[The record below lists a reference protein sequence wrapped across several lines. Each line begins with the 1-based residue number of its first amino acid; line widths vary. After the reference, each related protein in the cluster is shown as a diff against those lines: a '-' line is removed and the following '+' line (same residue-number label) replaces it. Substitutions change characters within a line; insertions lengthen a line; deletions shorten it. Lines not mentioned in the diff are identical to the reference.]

1 MPGAFPAILFL
12 AVALSGCAVKDGV
25 NASAVTLQGVSGVE
39 HGGQQPIAGAT
50 VQLWAPGLTA
60 YGSGPT
66 LLTTTTSDAHGMFSL
81 PAYTCPA
88 NAGLVYLTATGG
100 DSGSG
105 VNPLI
110 AEAAVLGPCAS
121 LTSTTFINMSEVT
134 TVAAAYALAPFSSV
148 SSAGTG
154 VGTSAGN
161 TVGFQ
166 NVFNVTELIAPYATG
181 FSRGATAVSGA
192 YLPESELNTLAD
204 VIAAC
209 INTSG
214 STAVGSNCGTLIS
227 STMINGIAP
236 IDTFQ
241 AAINIARAP
250 GANVGALFG
259 LVGGTPPFQPT
270 LSSIPHDFTMAIA
283 YFGANIN
290 TTGTSSMAIDG
301 SGNAWVLSGTD
312 TISTIHDLTK
322 ISPAGTFVNVDIGAS
337 CGAAGLA
344 IDPSDVVYVSCGSTN
359 TVLKYN
365 PGGALLGTLT
375 ATSLNSPSGMAFD
388 AAGNLWVANSSASA
402 SGITEFGPTGVE
414 ATGSP
419 FATGASNN
427 FVAASPAAIWV
438 QSSTSAQRVAATSH
452 AIQNVSTTGSTSFSS
467 VAVDSLSNAW
477 LATNYLDQFFANQ
490 SGVSQIS
497 DAGALL
503 SPTTGYLGTANVLQ
517 ARGTAVD
524 GSGMVY
530 TSNSTQHQG
539 SNHSGAIQVFTNAGT
554 LASSSGGY
562 YGPFSTFY
570 FGPSNMSALPI
581 NPASGGLAVDA
592 SGNLWVA
599 GAYGSSSSYSGIRD
613 VAMIVGFGAP
623 VVTPTAAAVATGR
636 TGTRP

>member
-1 MPGAFPAILFL
+1 
-12 AVALSGCAVKDGV
+12 
-25 NASAVTLQGVSGVE
+25 
-39 HGGQQPIAGAT
+39 
-50 VQLWAPGLTA
+50 
-60 YGSGPT
+60 
-66 LLTTTTSDAHGMFSL
+66 MFSL
-81 PAYTCPA
+81 PTYTCPA
-88 NAGLVYLTATGG
+88 SARLVYLTATGG

-121 LTSTTFINMSEVT
+121 LTSATFIDMSEIT

-154 VGTSAGN
+154 IGTSAGN
-161 TVGFQ
+161 TVGLQ
-166 NVFNVTELIAPYATG
+166 NVFNVTDLIAPYATG
-181 FSRGATAVSGA
+181 FARGATAVSGA

-227 STMINGIAP
+227 STTINGIAP

-270 LSSIPHDFTMAIA
+270 VSGIPHDFTMAIA

-290 TTGTSSMAIDG
+290 MTGTSSMAIDR

-359 TVLKYN
+359 TVRKYN
-365 PGGALLGTLT
+365 SSGALLGTLT
-375 ATSLNSPSGMAFD
+375 APSLNSPSGMAFD

-402 SGITEFGPTGVE
+402 SGTTEFGPTGVE

-427 FVAASPAAIWV
+427 FVAASPAAILV
-438 QSSTSAQRVAATSH
+438 QSLTSAQRVAATSH

-539 SNHSGAIQVFTNAGT
+539 ANHSGAIQVFTNAGM
-554 LASSSGGY
+554 LASPSGGY

-636 TGTRP
+636 IGTRP